1 MPSPSDSST
10 TASDAA
16 LPPQSVRTTVSFL
29 LFAYLFVLAIGVVS
43 RGGFESPLEL
53 ALGNVQGLR
62 HLRQLMWVD
71 GSYDFYLTHAEE
83 QDVDHTISAEV
94 AMPDGSTESV
104 DFPGA
109 ARRTPDGRHHW
120 QNLANRLGVY
130 STVPDLE
137 AARDIATQGIAE
149 HVLGQTGG
157 KSVVIRVRRHP
168 TPPGIQEYDPKN
180 PTAGTEPRDVYA
192 ARAWM
197 SGGRVNLLKI
207 ESAVD
212 TAPAAR
218 PAKQ

>member
-16 LPPQSVRTTVSFL
+16 LPPQSVRTAVSFL
-29 LFAYLFVLAIGVVS
+29 LFAYLFVLAAGVAS

-62 HLRQLMWVD
+62 HLRQLLWMD
-71 GSYDFYLTHAEE
+71 DSYDVYLTHAEE

-94 AMPDGSTESV
+94 TMPDGSTESV

-109 ARRTPDGRHHW
+109 TRRTPDGRRHW

-130 STVPDLE
+130 SAVPDLE

-149 HVLGQTGG
+149 HVLGQTGA
-157 KSVVIRVRRHP
+157 KSVVIRVRGHL
-168 TPPGIQEYDPKN
+168 TPSRIEEYNPDD
-180 PTAGTEPRDVYA
+180 PTAWTRYRDVYA
-192 ARAWM
+192 ARAWI